1 MTATLSEERMLQ
13 TLVAPQMSE
22 KAMRLS
28 GDNQYVFR
36 VLKNATKPEIKTAVE
51 KLFNVQVK
59 SVRVLNVRAVGTQ
72 FRGRAGAHSGWK
84 KAYVTLKP
92 GFSITL
98 GGA

>member
-1 MTATLSEERMLQ
+1 MNEERMLQ
-13 TLVAPQMSE
+13 LLLAPQMSE

-28 GDNQYVFR
+28 ADSQYVFK
-36 VLKNATKPEIKTAVE
+36 VLSDASKPEIKVAVE

-59 SVRVLNVRAVGTQ
+59 SVRVLNVRAQGTN

-92 GFSITL
+92 GFTIDFM
-98 GGA
+98 GAA

>member
-1 MTATLSEERMLQ
+1 MNEERMLQ
-13 TLVAPQMSE
+13 LLLAPQMSE

-28 GDNQYVFR
+28 ADSQYVFK
-36 VLKNATKPEIKTAVE
+36 VLPDASKPEIKIAVE

-59 SVRVLNVRAVGTQ
+59 SVRVLNVRAQGTN

-92 GFSITL
+92 GFTIDL
-98 GGA
+98 MGAA

>member
-1 MTATLSEERMLQ
+1 MNEERMLQ
-13 TLVAPQMSE
+13 LLLAPQMSE

-28 GDNQYVFR
+28 ADSQYVFK
-36 VLKNATKPEIKTAVE
+36 VLPDASKPEIRIAVE

-59 SVRVLNVRAVGTQ
+59 SVRVLNVRAQGTN

-92 GFSITL
+92 GFTIDFM
-98 GGA
+98 GAA

>member
-1 MTATLSEERMLQ
+1 MNEERMLQ
-13 TLVAPQMSE
+13 LLLAPQMSE

-28 GDNQYVFR
+28 ADSQYVFK
-36 VLKNATKPEIKTAVE
+36 VLPDASKPEIKIAVE

-59 SVRVLNVRAVGTQ
+59 SVRVLNVRAQGTN

-92 GFSITL
+92 GFTIDFM
-98 GGA
+98 GAA